1 MGLKEKGLFMNGYNH
16 AFGVI
21 DDSLR
26 PWLTNATNAFY
37 LSLLT
42 SFYKAIYIHIDILL
56 QFKLVKLYLCVFG
69 V

>member
-37 LSLLT
+37 LSL
-42 SFYKAIYIHIDILL
+42 
-56 QFKLVKLYLCVFG
+56 
-69 V
+69 